1 MREIR
6 VSIPLFFRK
15 SSTIISVDSPDNLNL
30 VFRRG
35 AGCGKISLEDENDG
49 RKFFTAYTAFQA
61 AVP

>member
-1 MREIR
+1 MREMR

-49 RKFFTAYTAFQA
+49 
-61 AVP
+61 